1 MVIGIRMMNF
11 NPRSREGSDI
21 TESVLK
27 KYPMLFQSTLPR
39 RERREPNLALV
50 TAAIISIH
58 APAKGAT
65 YSAEEAIKV
74 IEISIHAPAKG
85 ATIYTG
91 GLAKVTLFQSTLPR
105 RERPDLH
112 TSKAQVVTISIHA
125 PAKGATVRERSDGK
139 GNSYF
144 NPRSREGSDVNTYFR
159 AAKVFLFQSTLPRRE
174 RLLWYLLFLPATNF
188 NPRSREGSD
197 WFLFF
202 LVKVGIYFNPRSRE
216 GSDGRA
222 TREQTYY
229 IKISI
234 HAPAK
239 GATSLIKMVYKL
251 RSFQSTLPRRERPN
265 HIMIHNI
272 YVNFN
277 PRSREGSD
285 HKCWGKITFA
295 YNFNPR
301 SREGSDIFCFALAL
315 PADHFNPR
323 SREGSDH

>member
-1 MVIGIRMMNF
+1 MMNF

-39 RERREPNLALV
+39 RERPEPNLALV

-144 NPRSREGSDVNTYFR
+144 NPRSRDCLLYTSP
-159 AAKVFLFQSTLPRRE
+159 SPRDC
-174 RLLWYLLFLPATNF
+174 
-188 NPRSREGSD
+188 S
-197 WFLFF
+197 
-202 LVKVGIYFNPRSRE
+202 
-216 GSDGRA
+216 
-222 TREQTYY
+222 
-229 IKISI
+229 
-234 HAPAK
+234 
-239 GATSLIKMVYKL
+239 
-251 RSFQSTLPRRERPN
+251 
-265 HIMIHNI
+265 
-272 YVNFN
+272 
-277 PRSREGSD
+277 
-285 HKCWGKITFA
+285 
-295 YNFNPR
+295 
-301 SREGSDIFCFALAL
+301 
-315 PADHFNPR
+315 
-323 SREGSDH
+323 